1 MKKQTLQ
8 LIENLKSDIDF
19 NNISVR
25 TSKDTVWEYYF
36 DIIGFYKEKF
46 FELTICKLKNYSE
59 NTITTSTV
67 TDCRT
72 EINKKLKQFKIQ

>member
-25 TSKDTVWEYYF
+25 TSEGTFWEYYF
-36 DIIGFYKEKF
+36 DITGFHKEKF
-46 FELTICKLKNYSE
+46 FQLTICKLKNYSQY
-59 NTITTSTV
+59 TITTSSV
-67 TDCRT
+67 TDCRI